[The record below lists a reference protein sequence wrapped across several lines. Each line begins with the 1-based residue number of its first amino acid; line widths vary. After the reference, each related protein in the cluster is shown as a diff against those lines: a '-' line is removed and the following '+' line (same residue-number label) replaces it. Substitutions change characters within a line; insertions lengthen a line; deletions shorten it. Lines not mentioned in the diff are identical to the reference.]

1 MTGLRGWGLSEQ
13 HLALDALVAFV
24 DGELSPSAHD
34 RAAAHLATCP
44 SCATEADAQRQA
56 RSAVRTAETPS
67 ISPQLLRTL
76 QSIPTTAE
84 LPEQPDNLA
93 LSEDG
98 QLVTLNRRTGDSKSA
113 PLGTSTPLGKGSG
126 RFGSVPEGG
135 SVPLG
140 SGTQHSKTGGRRAKQ
155 SAGVVFSGLVLGA
168 LAFMNTPM
176 DGVRDP
182 SPAVPDPAPQEG
194 AVEDAASS
202 AGSNAGVSETAAAV
216 PTAGPTTET
225 PTTSVSSSPKA
236 PVRTSAPVP
245 GPAS

>member
-1 MTGLRGWGLSEQ
+1 MTGFRGWGMPEQ

-24 DGELSPSAHD
+24 DGELSPGAHD

-56 RSAVRTAETPS
+56 RSAVRTASTPS
-67 ISPQLLRTL
+67 ISPQLLQTL

-98 QLVTLNRRTGDSKSA
+98 QLVTLNRRPGDSKST

-126 RFGSVPEGG
+126 RFGSVSEGG
-135 SVPLG
+135 SLPI
-140 SGTQHSKTGGRRAKQ
+140 GTRTQQARLGGRRAKQ

-168 LAFMNTPM
+168 LAFMNTPT
-176 DGVRDP
+176 DGARNTVNT
-182 SPAVPDPAPQEG
+182 VPDPLPQGG
-194 AVEDAASS
+194 AVEE
-202 AGSNAGVSETAAAV
+202 AGSSTTPSENEPSTAATV
-216 PTAGPTTET
+216 PTVEATTT
-225 PTTSVSSSPKA
+225 PATSVSVRPHA
-236 PVRTSAPVP
+236 PTGSSAPD
-245 GPAS
+245 PAS